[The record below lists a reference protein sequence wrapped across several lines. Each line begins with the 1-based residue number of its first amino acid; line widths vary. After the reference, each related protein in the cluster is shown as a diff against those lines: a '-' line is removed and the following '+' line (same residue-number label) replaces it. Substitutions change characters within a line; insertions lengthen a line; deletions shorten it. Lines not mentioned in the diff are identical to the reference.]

1 MRVSDLCFVQLSLSL
16 LLLSSYRILMLS
28 WRMAVAGLIVLVL
41 DAEASEASGG
51 KPALRDRGADT

>member
-28 WRMAVAGLIVLVL
+28 WPMAVAGLIVVVL
-41 DAEASEASGG
+41 DVSEASVG
-51 KPALRDRGADT
+51 KPTLRDRGSDT

>member
-1 MRVSDLCFVQLSLSL
+1 
-16 LLLSSYRILMLS
+16 
-28 WRMAVAGLIVLVL
+28 MAVAGLIVLVL